1 MTTVNLNIILIIT
14 FLLIIIII
22 LSSVKICN
30 NPMKLKNIN
39 RDNRF
44 VDQRYSY
51 ISEPFEVSPI
61 ATKDPVII
69 KAGDLSVDIYN
80 KKLVQTADQEKQN
93 KNIKELE
100 TLINTLENKIKV
112 LSEIW

>member
-1 MTTVNLNIILIIT
+1 MTTVNLNIMLIIT

-30 NPMKLKNIN
+30 NPIKFKNNI
-39 RDNRF
+39 DNRF

-51 ISEPFEVSPI
+51 ISEPFETLPI
-61 ATKDPVII
+61 PTSDQII
-69 KAGDLSVDIYN
+69 KDFGKLVDDNYK
-80 KKLVQTADQEKQN
+80 KKLLQTIDQEKQN

-100 TLINTLENKIKV
+100 ELIDTLDNKIKV
-112 LSEIW
+112 LSQIW

>member
-30 NPMKLKNIN
+30 NPVKSKNID

-51 ISEPFEVSPI
+51 ISEPFETEQI
-61 ATKDPVII
+61 ATPDPDI
-69 KAGDLSVDIYN
+69 KKFGDLADVNFNN
-80 KKLVQTADQEKQN
+80 KLKQTIEQEKQN
-93 KNIKELE
+93 KIIKELE
-100 TLINTLENKIKV
+100 ESINIIDNKIKV
-112 LSEIW
+112 LSQIW